1 MEPAVSTVL
10 AEVFSQPTVWGD
22 LRDWRTLPDF
32 QANRKTASQAGGVPH
47 SRRNLWLTQA
57 PGFTNFSGQ
66 NTVLPGTIALMLL
79 STFSY
84 LPDYLLSD

>member
-10 AEVFSQPTVWGD
+10 AEVLSQPTAWDD
-22 LRDWRTLPDF
+22 LGDWRVVPDF
-32 QANRKTASQAGGVPH
+32 QANRKTASQAGGVPQ

-66 NTVLPGTIALMLL
+66 NTVVSGITALVIL
-79 STFSY
+79 STFSC
-84 LPDYLLSD
+84 